1 MDNLDIEKLKS
12 YINDLEE
19 QITPLTKKSTT
30 KQKLP
35 NPEIPQEAELE
46 AEPEEKPKKPK
57 KPYTVSDKKMMA
69 LEMAREKKNANHALR
84 VKQRKLESAKLLLE
98 NELIQPKKT
107 VKPAGAS
114 TEASNGAYRPIK
126 QKIVQESESEDEPQV
141 IYIKKP
147 KKKVKKPIIIQ
158 QDDSSSS
165 GSEESDPLPV
175 KSKSFGKSHKNKK
188 SVVKIHKQEE
198 PQSISQPRQFVNYFC
213 D

>member
-1 MDNLDIEKLKS
+1 MENLDIEKLKS

-30 KQKLP
+30 KQKLST
-35 NPEIPQEAELE
+35 NPETK
-46 AEPEEKPKKPK
+46 EETFEIVEDKEIQKKPR
-57 KPYTVSDKKMMA
+57 KPYNVSDKKMMA

-107 VKPAGAS
+107 PVVKQV
-114 TEASNGAYRPIK
+114 K
-126 QKIVQESESEDEPQV
+126 QKIIQEESESEEEPQV

-147 KKKVKKPIIIQ
+147 KKKPAKKPIIIQ
-158 QDDSSSS
+158 EDDSTS
-165 GSEESDPLPV
+165 GESEESDPLPV

-198 PQSISQPRQFVNYFC
+198 KPQQIPQPRQFVNYFC

>member
-1 MDNLDIEKLKS
+1 MENLDIEKLKS

-30 KQKLP
+30 RQKLP
-35 NPEIPQEAELE
+35 ANPEMTEEIKEVEV
-46 AEPEEKPKKPK
+46 EEKPKKPK

-98 NELIQPKKT
+98 NELVQPKKT
-107 VKPAGAS
+107 VKP
-114 TEASNGAYRPIK
+114 IK
-126 QKIVQESESEDEPQV
+126 QKIVQEESESEDEPQV

-147 KKKVKKPIIIQ
+147 KKKPAKKPIIIQ
-158 QDDSSSS
+158 EDGSTS
-165 GSEESDPLPV
+165 GESEDSDPLPV

-188 SVVKIHKQEE
+188 SVVKVHKQEE
-198 PQSISQPRQFVNYFC
+198 KPAQQQPRQFVNYFC

>member
-1 MDNLDIEKLKS
+1 MENLDIEKLKS

-30 KQKLP
+30 RQKLP
-35 NPEIPQEAELE
+35 NPETPQEVIQE

-98 NELIQPKKT
+98 NELVQPKKT
-107 VKPAGAS
+107 V
-114 TEASNGAYRPIK
+114 RPIK
-126 QKIVQESESEDEPQV
+126 QKIVQEESESEDEPQV

-198 PQSISQPRQFVNYFC
+198 PQSISQPRPFVNYFC

>member
-1 MDNLDIEKLKS
+1 MENIDIEKLKS

-35 NPEIPQEAELE
+35 NPETPQEVVQEVE
-46 AEPEEKPKKPK
+46 VEEKPKKPK

-107 VKPAGAS
+107 VKP
-114 TEASNGAYRPIK
+114 IK
-126 QKIVQESESEDEPQV
+126 QKIVQEQSESEDEPQV

-158 QDDSSSS
+158 QDDSTS
-165 GSEESDPLPV
+165 GESEDSDPLPV
-175 KSKSFGKSHKNKK
+175 KLKSFGKSHKNKK

-198 PQSISQPRQFVNYFC
+198 KPQVIPQPRQFVNYFC

>member
-1 MDNLDIEKLKS
+1 MENLDIEKLKS

-35 NPEIPQEAELE
+35 TNPETK
-46 AEPEEKPKKPK
+46 EETNEIIEDKKKPR
-57 KPYTVSDKKMMA
+57 KPYNVSDKKMMA

-84 VKQRKLESAKLLLE
+84 VKQKKLESAKLLLE
-98 NELIQPKKT
+98 NELVQPKKAPV
-107 VKPAGAS
+107 VKVA
-114 TEASNGAYRPIK
+114 K
-126 QKIVQESESEDEPQV
+126 QKIIQEESESEEEPQV

-147 KKKVKKPIIIQ
+147 KKKPAKKPIIIQ
-158 QDDSSSS
+158 EDDSSSS
-165 GSEESDPLPV
+165 GGSEESDPLPV

-188 SVVKIHKQEE
+188 SVVKIHKQEDK
-198 PQSISQPRQFVNYFC
+198 PQPQPRQFVNYFC

>member
-1 MDNLDIEKLKS
+1 MENIDIEKLKS

-35 NPEIPQEAELE
+35 NPETPQEVVQEVE
-46 AEPEEKPKKPK
+46 VEEKPKKPK

-107 VKPAGAS
+107 VKPV
-114 TEASNGAYRPIK
+114 K
-126 QKIVQESESEDEPQV
+126 QKIVQEQSESEDEPQV

-158 QDDSSSS
+158 QDDSTS
-165 GSEESDPLPV
+165 GESEDSDPLPV
-175 KSKSFGKSHKNKK
+175 KLKNFGKSHKNKK

-198 PQSISQPRQFVNYFC
+198 KPQVIPQPRLVIYKYK
-213 D
+213 

>member
-1 MDNLDIEKLKS
+1 MENLDIEKLKN

-30 KQKLP
+30 RQKLP
-35 NPEIPQEAELE
+35 TNPKMTEEINQQEDIQ
-46 AEPEEKPKKPK
+46 EKPKKPK
-57 KPYTVSDKKMMA
+57 KPYNVSDKKMMA

-107 VKPAGAS
+107 IK
-114 TEASNGAYRPIK
+114 PIK
-126 QKIVQESESEDEPQV
+126 QKIVQEQSESEDEPQV

-165 GSEESDPLPV
+165 GGSEESDPLPV
-175 KSKSFGKSHKNKK
+175 KSKSFGKSHKNSK

-198 PQSISQPRQFVNYFC
+198 KPQPIPQPRQFVNYFC

>member
-1 MDNLDIEKLKS
+1 MDNIDIEKLKS

-35 NPEIPQEAELE
+35 TNPETPQEINQVEDIV
-46 AEPEEKPKKPK
+46 EEKPKKPK

-107 VKPAGAS
+107 VKPVKQI
-114 TEASNGAYRPIK
+114 IK
-126 QKIVQESESEDEPQV
+126 EESESEDEPQV

-147 KKKVKKPIIIQ
+147 KKKVKQPIIIQ

-175 KSKSFGKSHKNKK
+175 KLKSFGKSHKNKK

-198 PQSISQPRQFVNYFC
+198 KPQQTIPQPRQFVNYFC

>member
-1 MDNLDIEKLKS
+1 MENLDIEKLKS

-35 NPEIPQEAELE
+35 TNPETK
-46 AEPEEKPKKPK
+46 EETNEIIEDKKKPR
-57 KPYTVSDKKMMA
+57 KPYNVSDKKMMA

-84 VKQRKLESAKLLLE
+84 VKQKKLESAKLLLE
-98 NELIQPKKT
+98 NELVQPKKT
-107 VKPAGAS
+107 PVVKAV
-114 TEASNGAYRPIK
+114 K
-126 QKIVQESESEDEPQV
+126 QKIIQEESESEEEPQV

-147 KKKVKKPIIIQ
+147 KKKPAKKPIIIQ
-158 QDDSSSS
+158 EDDSTS
-165 GSEESDPLPV
+165 GESEESDPLPV

-188 SVVKIHKQEE
+188 SVVKIHKQEDK
-198 PQSISQPRQFVNYFC
+198 PQPQIPQPKQFVNYFC

>member
-1 MDNLDIEKLKS
+1 MENIDIEKLKS

-35 NPEIPQEAELE
+35 TNPETPQEVVQEVE
-46 AEPEEKPKKPK
+46 VEEKPKKPK

-107 VKPAGAS
+107 VKP
-114 TEASNGAYRPIK
+114 IK
-126 QKIVQESESEDEPQV
+126 QKIVQEQSESEDEPQV

-158 QDDSSSS
+158 QDDSTS
-165 GSEESDPLPV
+165 GESEDSDPLPV
-175 KSKSFGKSHKNKK
+175 KLKSFGKSHKNKK

-198 PQSISQPRQFVNYFC
+198 KPQAIPQQRQFVNYFC

>member
-1 MDNLDIEKLKS
+1 MENIDIEKLKS

-35 NPEIPQEAELE
+35 NPETPQEVVQEVE
-46 AEPEEKPKKPK
+46 VEEKPKKPK

-107 VKPAGAS
+107 IK
-114 TEASNGAYRPIK
+114 PIK
-126 QKIVQESESEDEPQV
+126 QKIVQEESESEDEPQV

-158 QDDSSSS
+158 QDDSTS
-165 GSEESDPLPV
+165 GESEDSDPLPV
-175 KSKSFGKSHKNKK
+175 KLKSFGKSHKNKK

-198 PQSISQPRQFVNYFC
+198 KPQVIPQPRQFVNYFC

>member
-1 MDNLDIEKLKS
+1 MDNIDIEKLKS

-35 NPEIPQEAELE
+35 TNPETPQEVVQEVE
-46 AEPEEKPKKPK
+46 VEEKPKKPK

-107 VKPAGAS
+107 IKPVKQI
-114 TEASNGAYRPIK
+114 IK
-126 QKIVQESESEDEPQV
+126 EESESEDEPQV

-158 QDDSSSS
+158 QDDSTS
-165 GSEESDPLPV
+165 GESEDSDPLPV
-175 KSKSFGKSHKNKK
+175 KIKSFGKSHKNKK

-198 PQSISQPRQFVNYFC
+198 TPQSIPQPRQFVNYFC

>member
-1 MDNLDIEKLKS
+1 MENIDIEKLKS

-35 NPEIPQEAELE
+35 PNPETPQEVAQEVE
-46 AEPEEKPKKPK
+46 VEEKPKKPK
-57 KPYTVSDKKMMA
+57 KPYNVSDKKMMA

-98 NELIQPKKT
+98 NELVQPKKT
-107 VKPAGAS
+107 VKP
-114 TEASNGAYRPIK
+114 IK
-126 QKIVQESESEDEPQV
+126 QKIVQEESESEDEPQV

-158 QDDSSSS
+158 QDDSTS
-165 GSEESDPLPV
+165 GESEESDQLPV

-198 PQSISQPRQFVNYFC
+198 KPQAIPQPRQFVNYFC

>member
-1 MDNLDIEKLKS
+1 MENIDIEKLKS

-35 NPEIPQEAELE
+35 INPETPQEVAQEVE
-46 AEPEEKPKKPK
+46 VEEKPKKPK

-69 LEMAREKKNANHALR
+69 LELAREKKNANHALR

-98 NELIQPKKT
+98 NELVQPKKP
-107 VKPAGAS
+107 VKPVKQI
-114 TEASNGAYRPIK
+114 IK
-126 QKIVQESESEDEPQV
+126 EESESEDEPQV

-165 GSEESDPLPV
+165 GGSEESDPLPV
-175 KSKSFGKSHKNKK
+175 KLKSFGKSHKNKK

-198 PQSISQPRQFVNYFC
+198 KPQAIPQPRQFVNYFC